1 MIDCNRNFCQTHLAR
16 DHANALR
23 RSVHIGKRMFVPCAL
38 QHIKTHR
45 DIFKHATH
53 NILRRLRIT
62 LGEKPCQ
69 GGWVKVHPVMARQR
83 NNIV

>member
-1 MIDCNRNFCQTHLAR
+1 
-16 DHANALR
+16 
-23 RSVHIGKRMFVPCAL
+23 MFGPCAL

-45 DIFKHATH
+45 DIFKHAAH
-53 NILRRLRIT
+53 NILCRLRVT

-69 GGWVKVHPVMARQR
+69 GGRIKVHPVMARQR